1 MGTSVINCPS
11 IVPSISGFCFMFVN
25 YLLVSSSI
33 CPSSI
38 NIPCFTT
45 YVYYN
50 SIYRKW
56 YDLFISDNSN
66 PTVEKPSDSQEQQSE
81 DSVDQSEKQDGADAA
96 DSDTGA
102 TDTPSGEEAELPVE
116 ETSESSSSDEN
127 KKIELW

>member
-1 MGTSVINCPS
+1 METSVINCPF

-33 CPSSI
+33 WPSSI

-45 YVYYN
+45 YVYHN
-50 SIYRKW
+50 SIYRRW

-102 TDTPSGEEAELPVE
+102 TDTTSGEEAELPVE